1 MAKTLICTKTQAEAD
16 SGKIRFVHGEDSVV
30 MDNTYKVYEFYL
42 VNMHPSN
49 DASAIQFQVDVSGS
63 TSYNQNIT
71 SSFFRTKNHE
81 DGSSEEVAYIASYDQ
96 ADGTSY
102 QLLCNDVGF
111 DDDQSVSGL
120 LTLYEPSSGTFVKH
134 FMSRMSEV
142 HESNIMMDSFCA
154 GFIDETAAIDKIQ
167 FEFDAGTIQTGTIYM
182 YGVS

>member
-63 TSYNQNIT
+63 TSYDQHIT
-71 SSFFRTKNHE
+71 STFFRAKNHE
-81 DGSSEEVAYIASYDQ
+81 SGGSPEIAYVASYDQ
-96 ADGTSY
+96 SNTQNY

-134 FMSRMSEV
+134 FTSRMSEV
-142 HESNIMMDSFCA
+142 HESDITMDSFCA
-154 GFIDETAAIDKIQ
+154 GYINETAAIDKIQ